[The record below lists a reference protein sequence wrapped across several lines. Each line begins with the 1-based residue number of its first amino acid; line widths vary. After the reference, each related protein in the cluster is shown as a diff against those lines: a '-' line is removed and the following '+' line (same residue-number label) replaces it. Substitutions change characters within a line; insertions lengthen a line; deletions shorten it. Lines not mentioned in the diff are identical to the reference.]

1 MVREV
6 LLACLPVVDGDI
18 SLMYD
23 LSKDTFKNYK
33 ERVKK
38 IALKSEDKLFNAAIE
53 CINLRVILMH
63 LTQHYEGKTNS
74 VIDAIKLLLAEL
86 DKSLDEFGL
95 GRTKRMFEY

>member
-1 MVREV
+1 LPV
-6 LLACLPVVDGDI
+6 CLPIVDGDI
-18 SLMYD
+18 SLMYN
-23 LSKDTFKNYK
+23 LSNDTLKNYK
-33 ERVKK
+33 EQVMK
-38 IALKSEDKLFNAAIE
+38 IALKSEDKLFNAATE

-63 LTQHYEGKTNS
+63 LTRHYEGKANS